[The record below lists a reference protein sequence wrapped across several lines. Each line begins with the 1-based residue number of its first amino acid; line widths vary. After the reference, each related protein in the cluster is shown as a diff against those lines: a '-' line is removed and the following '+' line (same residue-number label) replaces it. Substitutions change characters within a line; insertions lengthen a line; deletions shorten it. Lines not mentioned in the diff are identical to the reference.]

1 MTVAG
6 SLRPIISMAAVL
18 FYLLGPSIILKT
30 TTSVSAL
37 LVPPTHTV
45 GISYHRAY
53 RKTPSFRSRKL
64 TYIHLSDPKAPPPLP
79 DTSDPYLLLGL
90 TTPTADQRQIKRAY
104 KRMAL
109 QYHPDVR
116 LTPNSTQEDKKA
128 ANDNFARINA
138 AYAFL
143 SGKSTANGKPG
154 TTPPSTREQKAGAS
168 RRKTSS
174 AYDPP
179 HRRAGAPKDTSFSTN
194 WEDYMPK
201 NDEVYDTNGDSF
213 SAIFN
218 DFVVG
223 SVSSASSSSTSG
235 GILSDFI
242 SFLEGNFGSS
252 FGATEK
258 GEDDSIEF
266 TELLNNGSIEA
277 IKNEMDDANLLTKQL
292 EQKDLA
298 LNKEYEEILSQDSG
312 GGRSYLEEMRLEER
326 KGEIEARQKV
336 VRNYLNK
343 ANARRIKLRKR
354 FEDLRSSRDTS
365 RSSRTTSDS
374 VGGEPPPTSSSS
386 ENDQKK
392 DTSWKRESFGSNG
405 RRRRRGS
412 GAGRSTSSSPY
423 SSSSSEAYSSR
434 SSRTSSTTASESP
447 WNETRKRSSTGRT
460 ATSVNTSQS
469 NSSTSASRTNE
480 NNGNIPPHRRL
491 TAPYL
496 SPDAEKRRLREIKVE
511 EKIDEMK
518 RELGL

>member
-6 SLRPIISMAAVL
+6 SSRPIMSTAAVL
-18 FYLLGPSIILKT
+18 FYLLGSSIIFNT
-30 TTSVSAL
+30 TTSVSAF
-37 LVPPTHTV
+37 LVPPTHIV
-45 GISYHRAY
+45 GISFHRAY
-53 RKTPSFRSRKL
+53 RKPPWFRSRKL
-64 TYIHLSDPKAPPPLP
+64 TNIHLSDPKAPPPLP
-79 DTSDPYLLLGL
+79 DTSDPYILLGL

-154 TTPPSTREQKAGAS
+154 TAPPSQKAGAS

-179 HRRAGAPKDTSFSTN
+179 HRRTGAPKDTSFSTN

-201 NDEVYDTNGDSF
+201 YDENYDTDGDSF

-218 DFVVG
+218 DFVAG
-223 SVSSASSSSTSG
+223 SVSSSSSSSSSSSG

-298 LNKEYEEILSQDSG
+298 LTKEYDEILSQDSGSG

-354 FEDLRSSRDTS
+354 YEDLRSSRDTS

-374 VGGEPPPTSSSS
+374 VGDGASSSSS
-386 ENDQKK
+386 ENDQKN
-392 DTSWKRESFGSNG
+392 DSSWKRESFGSNG

-434 SSRTSSTTASESP
+434 SSRTSSTTESESI
-447 WNETRKRSSTGRT
+447 WTETRKRSSTGRT
-460 ATSVNTSQS
+460 ASSTNTSQS
-469 NSSTSASRTNE
+469 NSSTSRTNK
-480 NNGNIPPHRRL
+480 NDGNIPPHRRL

-496 SPDAEKRRLREIKVE
+496 SPDAEKKRLREIKVE